1 MKIKRCS
8 GGSSILSLVFQVLHI
23 TCKCYVTEMPST
35 VHVLFESSISLLP
48 LVVFMYLSYYN
59 RQITCEEHLFHS
71 IANNNG

>member
-59 RQITCEEHLFHS
+59 RRLPVKS
-71 IANNNG
+71 IYFTL